1 MEELLAVFNED
12 GEPTGE
18 AVKRSEAH
26 KGGILHGA
34 AHVYIYRIVA
44 ENTDSDS
51 YEDTASDG
59 HSKEPAG
66 RVEILLQRRSLL
78 KDSYAG
84 LLDISTAG
92 HVSYGDTLT
101 ETARKEVGEELG
113 IDVPAE
119 RFHLAYTRRYSF
131 SSLQHG
137 EEFRDEE
144 INGVFF
150 LRMDDLDIEK
160 ELTLQESELSE
171 VLWMDAETAR
181 TRCLSGDPDY
191 SMDPTNF
198 DHDMRYLAELLG

>member
-34 AHVYIYRIVA
+34 AHVYIYRVIA
-44 ENTDSDS
+44 ES
-51 YEDTASDG
+51 AA
-59 HSKEPAG
+59 KP
-66 RVEILLQRRSLL
+66 VEILLQRRSLL

-137 EEFRDEE
+137 EVFRDEE

-150 LRMDDLDIEK
+150 LRMDDLDIE

-191 SMDPTNF
+191 SMDPANF